1 MANKAS
7 GMFLLAVSV
16 VADRGAV
23 EPVPPAGDQE
33 DDIPKYLPF
42 FAFLFLGGILL
53 SNRETIKLIRAY
65 YRVTDPQLRKRV
77 LDLLE
82 AIGKPS

>member
-1 MANKAS
+1 
-7 GMFLLAVSV
+7 
-16 VADRGAV
+16 
-23 EPVPPAGDQE
+23 
-33 DDIPKYLPF
+33 
-42 FAFLFLGGILL
+42 
-53 SNRETIKLIRAY
+53 LIRAY